1 MDKNV
6 IILPLTDDEHRV
18 IAHLNSLLD
27 KVNFK
32 IVIRCEYDFS
42 ANDLEYIFAL
52 QETNSLW
59 YISTEPYG
67 PYWSSINEM
76 LFGEF
81 TESKCSTLFSEI
93 EDFYFEYDSEKFSR
107 FVKTLKPFAEC
118 TSIEE
123 MILLIDLAGK

>member
-6 IILPLTDDEHRV
+6 IVLPLTDDEHRV
-18 IAHLNSLLD
+18 IVHLNSLLD

-42 ANDLEYIFAL
+42 ANGLEYIFAL
-52 QETNSLW
+52 QEANSLW
-59 YISTEPYG
+59 DVSTEFYG
-67 PYWSSINEM
+67 SCWSSINEM
-76 LFGEF
+76 LFSEYSL
-81 TESKCSTLFSEI
+81 SKCGTLFSEI
-93 EDFYFEYDSEKFSR
+93 EDLDYDSEKFSQ
-107 FVKTLKPFAEC
+107 FMKTLKPFAEC